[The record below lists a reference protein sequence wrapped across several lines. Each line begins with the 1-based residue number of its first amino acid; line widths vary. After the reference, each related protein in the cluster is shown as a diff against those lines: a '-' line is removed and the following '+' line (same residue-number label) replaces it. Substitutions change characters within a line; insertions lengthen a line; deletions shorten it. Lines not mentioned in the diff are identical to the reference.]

1 MKNVRLLEL
10 LAPARDAETA
20 IAAIDH
26 GADAVYIGA
35 DSFGARAAACNPVKD
50 IADVVQYAH
59 RFGVRVYVTLNTI
72 LYDNELNA
80 ASSLIKRLYDAE
92 VDALIV
98 QDMSILQMDIPP
110 IDLHASTQTDARMP
124 AKIAMLA
131 KAGFSQIVLP
141 REFSL
146 DEIRRATDAASPAA
160 IEVFVHGALCVC
172 YSGDCQAGAILAG
185 RSANRGECPQ
195 ICRLSFRLTDEQ
207 GRDVKLPDG
216 ASAER
221 HWLSTADMNRIDYL
235 GDLADAGATSFK
247 IEGRLKPAAYVKNV
261 TAAYS
266 LALDRLIA
274 QSEGRY
280 ARASFGRTEL
290 NFTPDPARS
299 FNRGFTPYFLTPAHT
314 AKITSW
320 QSPKWIGLPAG
331 KTIGRSGNGLRVKT
345 SCELHNGDGL
355 GYFDS
360 NGKFTGFRINRVD
373 GDIIYPAPGSTVP
386 SKPGVQLY
394 RNNDADGEAAL
405 ARRDTGRRSI
415 GVNVVLRNDRIGRI
429 IIDASDERGCAIT
442 VCTDEIYTDIA
453 RSEQTGP
460 RRRIME
466 RISDTIYRLDNL
478 DDRLGTIFIPAK
490 ALAALR
496 RRALDALDRSWAIR
510 YNRRLRKPA
519 DIPSDLFKGLTT
531 SYHDNIANAA
541 AERFYTAHGAKVAG
555 HAVEVDKPHGKV
567 RVMTTRYCLR
577 RSMGACLRGKN
588 AGLLPDRLWLDAPI
602 GRLELKFDCDNCRM
616 QVYTDIP

>member
-35 DSFGARAAACNPVKD
+35 DSFGARAAAGNSVEA
-50 IADVVQYAH
+50 IAGVVQYAH
-59 RFGVRVYVTLNTI
+59 RFGVRIYVTLNTI
-72 LYDNELNA
+72 LYDNELDA
-80 ASSLIKRLYDAE
+80 AASLIKRLYDAG

-98 QDMSILQMDIPP
+98 QDMSVLQMDIPP
-110 IDLHASTQTDARMP
+110 IDLHASTQTDARTP

-146 DEIRRATDAASPAA
+146 EEIRQATDAASPAA
-160 IEVFVHGALCVC
+160 VEVFVHGALCVC

-195 ICRLSFRLTDEQ
+195 ICRLSFRLTDEY
-207 GRDVKLPDG
+207 GHDIKLPDVG
-216 ASAER
+216 PSER

-235 GDLADAGATSFK
+235 GDLADAGVTSFK
-247 IEGRLKPAAYVKNV
+247 IEGRLKPVAYVKNV

-266 LALDRLIA
+266 LALDRLIS

-280 ARASFGRTEL
+280 ARASFGRTEF

-299 FNRGFTPYFLTPAHT
+299 FNRGFTPYFLTQAHT
-314 AKITSW
+314 TAITSW
-320 QSPKWIGLPAG
+320 QSPKWIGLPVG
-331 KTIGRSGNGLRVKT
+331 KTIGRSGNGLRVKA
-345 SCELHNGDGL
+345 SCELHNGDGI

-360 NGKFTGFRINRVD
+360 NGKFTGFRINRVE
-373 GDIIYPAPGSTVP
+373 GEIIYPAPGSTFP

-394 RNNDADGEAAL
+394 RNNDVVGEAAL

-415 GVNVVLRNDRIGRI
+415 GVSFVLRLDSIGRAV
-429 IIDASDERGCAIT
+429 IDASDERGCAIT
-442 VCTDEIYTDIA
+442 VSSEEIYTDIA
-453 RSEQTGP
+453 RSEQSEP
-460 RRRIME
+460 RRGIME

-478 DDRLGTIFIPAK
+478 DDRLGSIFIPAK
-490 ALAALR
+490 ALTALR
-496 RRALDALDRSWAIR
+496 RKALDTLDRSWTIR
-510 YNRRLRKPA
+510 CNRRLRKPA
-519 DIPSDLFKGLTT
+519 DIRPDLFKDFTA
-531 SYHDNIANAA
+531 SYHDNIANAV
-541 AERFYTAHGAKVAG
+541 AEDFYTTHRAKVAE
-555 HAVEVDKPHGKV
+555 HAVEVDKPHGNV